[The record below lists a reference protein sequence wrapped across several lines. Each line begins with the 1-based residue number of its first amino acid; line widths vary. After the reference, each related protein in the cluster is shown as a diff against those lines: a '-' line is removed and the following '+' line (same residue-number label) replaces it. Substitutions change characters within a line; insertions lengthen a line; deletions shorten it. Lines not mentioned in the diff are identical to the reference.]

1 MKFLMMLAEPT
12 QEQALPSGFAE
23 RARAWA
29 SRYDASGQRRYGTK
43 LRSSSDARTVRV
55 RNGHQVISPAPFS
68 VGAAE
73 RLAGFDIL
81 ECDSLESAVAI
92 AAEHP
97 LVDVGAIEIREL
109 WEDWEPGQ

>member
-12 QEQALPSGFAE
+12 QERPLPNGFGE

-29 SRYDASGQRRYGTK
+29 STYIASGQRRYGTK
-43 LRSSSDARTVRV
+43 LRGSSDARTIRV
-55 RNGHQVISPAPFS
+55 RNGAQVVAAEPFS
-68 VGAAE
+68 VGAHE

-81 ECDSLESAVAI
+81 ECDSLETAVAI

-97 LVDVGAIEIREL
+97 LVEIGAIEIREL
-109 WEDWEPGQ
+109 WEDWQP